1 MVFIIPAACRHF
13 PRRSKDWRRSTT
25 ANRDAAKGLTLAK
38 NFARDLEALC
48 LDALT
53 LRDSALFQLR
63 IIRLPQFWHSLRGGC
78 QCPPKFA
85 FAGNP
90 KEESFKGLEKAEV
103 PFFRMA

>member
-38 NFARDLEALC
+38 NFARDLESLC

-53 LRDSALFQLR
+53 LRDSALLQLR
-63 IIRLPQFWHSLRGGC
+63 VIRLPQFWHSLRGRC
-78 QCPPKFA
+78 QCSPKLTL
-85 FAGNP
+85 AGDP
-90 KEESFKGLEKAEV
+90 EEERFEGLEKA
-103 PFFRMA
+103 